1 MVPMFML
8 ALLPFFTGEATYGEC
23 ARRLLSR
30 FFDFPELVLDFRLL
44 FVWPEFVTPKFGE
57 WTQAG
62 TLVLRSTLES
72 VWSERT
78 ALTITPAAAP
88 PKPPPPARPPRSPAQ
103 QPGCSRSRASCSS
116 SST

>member
-1 MVPMFML
+1 MVPIFML

-23 ARRLLSR
+23 GRRLLSR
-30 FFDFPELVLDFRLL
+30 FFNFPALVLDFRLL
-44 FVWPEFVTPKFGE
+44 FVWPEFVVPKFGE

-78 ALTITPAAAP
+78 ALTFAPAAAAP
-88 PKPPPPARPPRSPAQ
+88 PKPPPPARPLHSPAQ
-103 QPGCSRSRASCSS
+103 QPGSSRSRASC
-116 SST
+116 